1 MADLITGVEGSGQ
14 GKDQGK
20 RPRRKLAE
28 PKVPNKP
35 AISDTEGEEKD
46 SGGEDLEGGGEDGDS
61 QRG

>member
-1 MADLITGVEGSGQ
+1 MTDLITGVEGSGQ

-28 PKVPNKP
+28 PKASNKP
-35 AISDTEGEEKD
+35 AISDTEDEENR
-46 SGGEDLEGGGEDGDS
+46 SGGEDQEGGGEDGDS